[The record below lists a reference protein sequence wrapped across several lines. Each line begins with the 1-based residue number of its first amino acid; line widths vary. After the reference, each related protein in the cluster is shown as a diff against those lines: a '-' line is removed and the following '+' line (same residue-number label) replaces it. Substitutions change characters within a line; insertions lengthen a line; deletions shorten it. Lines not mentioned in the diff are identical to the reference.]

1 MHEEVRRKIEQ
12 ELINIPGKFQ
22 FFEMVR
28 TPSENKMRSI
38 VRLHNCLRGRDR
50 RRVFS
55 FSNFG
60 DIQVLEGDASFE
72 LKDFRLFVHSFVVRL
87 LGIFAYS
94 LHGQLRFVYFGDEKC
109 LSCAEI
115 DALQHHFM
123 AALEACVEQRAEA
136 QEPLDA
142 WEVVVE

>member
-1 MHEEVRRKIEQ
+1 MIRK
-12 ELINIPGKFQ
+12 
-22 FFEMVR
+22 
-28 TPSENKMRSI
+28 PSEQKLRSI
-38 VRLHNCLRGRDR
+38 VRLHNCLRGRGR

-60 DIQVLEGDASFE
+60 DIRVLDEDVPFE

-109 LSCAEI
+109 LSCAEV
-115 DALQHHFM
+115 DALRGHFM
-123 AALEACVEQRAEA
+123 AVLETCVEQRA
-136 QEPLDA
+136 QVPEPLGTF
-142 WEVVVE
+142 EVVAE